1 MPPSKIVEEA
11 NNLGIGTTFSN
22 NHKIYLGIDN
32 GVSGAITI
40 ISSNGDIM
48 LHEKTPIKK
57 CLNYTKKKAFMN
69 RVDFKQL
76 IKLLVNKG
84 DMFCMI
90 ERPMIH
96 PGRFVATIS
105 AVRCLEATEIILE
118 ELSIPYQFIDSKE
131 WQKELLP
138 SGLVKDELKTGAL
151 SVAKR
156 LYPKQTIHNA
166 DSILI
171 ALYCFRKSTGRNLKP
186 VKSK

>member
-1 MPPSKIVEEA
+1 MIIRKKYINHLVTMPPSKIVEEA

-69 RVDFKQL
+69 RVDFK
-76 IKLLVNKG
+76 
-84 DMFCMI
+84 
-90 ERPMIH
+90 
-96 PGRFVATIS
+96 
-105 AVRCLEATEIILE
+105 